1 MKAMETRYAT
11 LREVSERYQVK
22 LSWLY
27 EQSRQ
32 DSLPGQLRF
41 GRQIRVNLQKF
52 EEGAEA

>member
-1 MKAMETRYAT
+1 MQVEARYAT
-11 LREVSERYQVK
+11 LPEVSEKYRVK